1 MQKTATDD
9 NMTTRDEIR
18 QIAQEAADAAV
29 SQCLLKIGI
38 NTEDPEA
45 VIKFQGDLNDL
56 RGMASFFRD
65 MKNKGAIAAWLMI
78 ITAIVGCVWVGI
90 KSSLH

>member
-1 MQKTATDD
+1 M
-9 NMTTRDEIR
+9 R

-56 RGMASFFRD
+56 RGMASFFKD
-65 MKNKGAIAAWLMI
+65 VKSKGALTVWLML
-78 ITAIVGCVWVGI
+78 ITAVFGCVWLGI
-90 KSSLH
+90 KTSLH